1 VSTCQRILIV
11 DDHPLFRTGL
21 TQLIEMASDELEL
34 VGQASSGEEGIKLAK
49 ELRPDMILLDLNMK
63 GTSGIEVLKEV
74 KSDNENCRIIMVTVS
89 DAAEDLVDALRSGA
103 DGYLLKDMEPPDL
116 LASIKN
122 AAQGQTVLSDK
133 LTGLLVQA
141 VREDSRPKNPEEAGL
156 TEQERRVL
164 EHIAAGK
171 SNKLIARALNISDGT
186 VKVHVK
192 HILKKLNLNTRV
204 EAAVWAIGKQDSRA
218 QDPGKPSA

>member
-1 VSTCQRILIV
+1 MSAGQRILIV

-21 TQLIEMASDELEL
+21 AQLLEMANDELEL
-34 VGQASSGEEGIKLAK
+34 VGQAANGEEGINLAK

-63 GTSGIEVLKEV
+63 DMSGIEVLKAV
-74 KSDNENCRIIMVTVS
+74 KADDKNCRIIMVTVS

-122 AAQGQTVLSDK
+122 AARGQTVLDDK

-141 VREDSRPKNPEEAGL
+141 LREDSRPKSPEDAGL

-164 EHIAAGK
+164 EQIAAGK

-204 EAAVWAIGKQDSRA
+204 EAAVWAIGKQT
-218 QDPGKPSA
+218 